1 MVISFLPPGRTGGG
15 MADVALEHLSRVYP
29 NGVRALSDL
38 NLTVSDGELVVLVGP
53 SGSGKTTTLR
63 LIAGLDEPTGGTVR
77 IAGRP
82 VNALPP
88 RDRDVA
94 MVFQRPALYPH
105 LTVGQNLAFGLRL
118 RHRVSLVRRLAQP
131 NVAAENRQTITGRV
145 QETARL
151 LGLEDVLDRLPG
163 QLSGGQ
169 QQRTALGRALV
180 RRPAVWLLD
189 EPLSNLDAP
198 LRAEIRRELHLLHQ
212 RLGATMIYVTH
223 DQVEAMTLGER
234 VVVLDRG
241 QAQQVGPPP
250 ELYRHPRNRF
260 VAGFI
265 GWPPMNFADGRLT
278 KVGGAINFQGEGWSV
293 PVPSVRAAAAPAG
306 QSVIL
311 GIRPEDV
318 SLVPDPTG
326 PTVPMEVAL
335 VESLGNEDLV
345 TLQRDG
351 WRVTAR
357 SPVCGL
363 RATTGQVVPVS
374 LNMDKSHLFDRD
386 TGLALAGK
394 GPDG

>member
-1 MVISFLPPGRTGGG
+1 
-15 MADVALEHLSRVYP
+15 MAEVALQHLSRVYP

-38 NLTVSDGELVVLVGP
+38 SLTVADGELFVLVGP
-53 SGSGKTTTLR
+53 SGSGKTTSLR
-63 LIAGLDEPTGGTVR
+63 LIAGLDEPTAGGVH

-88 RDRDVA
+88 RSRDIA

-105 LTVGQNLAFGLRL
+105 LTVRQNLAFGLRL
-118 RHRVSLVRRLAQP
+118 RQRPSLFRWLTRP
-131 NVAAENRQTITGRV
+131 DAAEESRQDIAGRV

-169 QQRTALGRALV
+169 QQRSALGRALA
-180 RRPAVWLLD
+180 RRPAVWLFD

-198 LRAEIRRELHLLHQ
+198 LRAEIRRELHLLHR
-212 RLGATMIYVTH
+212 RLHATMIYVTH
-223 DQVEAMTLGER
+223 DQTEAMTLGER
-234 VVVLDRG
+234 VAVLDG
-241 QAQQVGPPP
+241 GWVQQIGPPA
-250 ELYRHPRNRF
+250 ELYARPRNRF

-265 GWPPMNFADGRLT
+265 GWPPMNFAEGRLT
-278 KVGGAINFQGEGWSV
+278 KDSGAVTFQGEGWSV
-293 PVPSVRAAAAPAG
+293 SVPCQRAGPAATGQPVT
-306 QSVIL
+306 L

-318 SLVPDPTG
+318 SLMPNGPG
-326 PTVPMEVAL
+326 PTLMMEVAWA
-335 VESLGNEDLV
+335 ESLGNEDLV

-357 SPVCGL
+357 CPASGP
-363 RATTGQVVPVS
+363 RPTGGQMVPVR
-374 LNMDKSHLFDRD
+374 LDMNKIHLFDRE